1 MKLDEKLTAS
11 RQRQTSRG
19 VRRYARS
26 LCEDDGATLDD
37 LREAVT
43 TFEDATRIGRRVLG
57 AAHPTALGL
66 GSCLEKSRAMLRA
79 REAPPDSA

>member
-1 MKLDEKLTAS
+1 MAQRVLGENHEETLKLRWD
-11 RQRQTSRG
+11 
-19 VRRYARS
+19 YARS
-26 LCEDDGATLDD
+26 LCMDDGATLDD

-43 TFEDATRIGRRVLG
+43 TFEDATRIGRRVLC

-79 REAPPDSA
+79 CETPGSS

>member
-1 MKLDEKLTAS
+1 MARRVLGECDDLTL
-11 RQRQTSRG
+11 RMRFN
-19 VRRYARS
+19 YATA
-26 LCEDDGATLDD
+26 LCQDTGATLDD

>member
-1 MKLDEKLTAS
+1 MARRVLGENHEETLKLRWD
-11 RQRQTSRG
+11 
-19 VRRYARS
+19 YARS

-79 REAPPDSA
+79 HETPPDSA